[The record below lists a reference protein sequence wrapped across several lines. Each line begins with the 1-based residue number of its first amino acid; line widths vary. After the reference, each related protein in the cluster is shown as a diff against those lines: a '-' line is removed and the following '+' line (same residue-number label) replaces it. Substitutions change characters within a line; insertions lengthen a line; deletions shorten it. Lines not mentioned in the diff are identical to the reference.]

1 MLYRDGMVT
10 GVETATATATVL
22 VVEDEPLVRMMVCEL
37 LDDAGY
43 RVEEAESGDE
53 ADALIAA
60 GLHPDILL
68 TDIRMPGTLDG
79 FDLIRRTVARLPRVK
94 TIAMSG
100 YTGVSGD
107 ARIADRF
114 LSKPFRPTE
123 LQREVAE
130 LLAARAG

>member
-1 MLYRDGMVT
+1 MVT
-10 GVETATATATVL
+10 RVETQVTAATVL

-43 RVEEAESGDE
+43 RVEEAGSGDE
-53 ADALIAA
+53 ADALITA
-60 GLHPDILL
+60 GLNPDVLL

-79 FDLIRRTVARLPRVK
+79 FALIRRTLARLPQVK

-107 ARIADRF
+107 ASVADRF
-114 LSKPFRPTE
+114 LSKPFRPTD
-123 LQREVAE
+123 LQREVAA
-130 LLAARAG
+130 LLAADAR